1 MRQETVLSDETQRV
15 RAHLTG
21 NRYKVS
27 SVRGE
32 GLCEPMVGTA
42 WYPWW
47 SGQYVVRSCVDSY
60 SVLG

>member
-15 RAHLTG
+15 RAHLAG

-42 WYPWW
+42 
-47 SGQYVVRSCVDSY
+47 
-60 SVLG
+60 